1 MSLRLFFFLE
11 RKTLNDLDIGFHQG
25 IILES
30 SRFALLQG
38 KIQICSVIF
47 CIYFKERSAYS
58 TARVEETFTV
68 PINNAGTPSELNEVS
83 LLKKMVCVCTHTH
96 T

>member
-1 MSLRLFFFLE
+1 MFFFLE
-11 RKTLNDLDIGFHQG
+11 RKTLNDLDIGFHLG

-38 KIQICSVIF
+38 KIQICS
-47 CIYFKERSAYS
+47 IYFKIRSAYI

-83 LLKKMVCVCTHTH
+83 LLKKMVCIYTHTH